1 MNEYKKLIKNIVNK
15 YGEDIQIDVA
25 IEEMAELTKALIKYR
40 GSLLNNNDK
49 EDRIEDIIEEL
60 VDVQIMIDQLKLIF
74 VELNKG
80 IWNDV
85 WRSKV
90 NRLERM
96 MNECLL

>member
-60 VDVQIMIDQLKLIF
+60 VDVQIMVDQLKLIF

>member
-60 VDVQIMIDQLKLIF
+60 VDVQIMVDQLKLIF

-96 MNECLL
+96 MDECL